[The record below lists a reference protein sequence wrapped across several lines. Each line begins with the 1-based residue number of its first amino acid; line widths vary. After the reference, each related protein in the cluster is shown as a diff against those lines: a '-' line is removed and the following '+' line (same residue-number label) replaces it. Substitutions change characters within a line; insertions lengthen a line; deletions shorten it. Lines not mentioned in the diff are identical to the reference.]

1 MSTLVSKATHA
12 SRVKFIAVVF
22 QCGHTSSI
30 KVAPA
35 ISAQFVRQ
43 IRREAKQ
50 RLCSSCRKVAAVKA
64 RRAK

>member
-1 MSTLVSKATHA
+1 MSTFEGRATHA
-12 SRVKFIAVVF
+12 SRVKFIAVVY
-22 QCGHTSSI
+22 QCGHTASI

-35 ISAQFVRQ
+35 TSDQFVRQ

-50 RLCSSCRKVAAVKA
+50 RLCPGCRTVAAVKA